1 MILWSVAFSSC
12 VVYESL
18 QGCASVGSA
27 KYYEFLFRKNWSGEV
42 WYVKKKKQNNP
53 HLSLAAKKK

>member
-27 KYYEFLFRKNWSGEV
+27 KFYEFLFRKNWSEV
-42 WYVKKKKQNNP
+42 LYVKKKQQNNP
-53 HLSLAAKKK
+53 HLSLAAKRK